1 MVAPDI
7 VRQLVAQ
14 HPPHLAIQPE
24 AIIAVGPKAELDR
37 LACIDIQ
44 AKQVRLLVR
53 GEFREHTHGKVVL
66 LHDMPD
72 GRVVREASQQSARGF
87 GLGEVS
93 KRFDA
98 VKGIL
103 GGRRRR
109 RTSGADLTR
118 PSATL

>member
-1 MVAPDI
+1 MVAPDV

-14 HPPHLAIQPE
+14 HPPHFAIQPE
-24 AIIAVGPKAELDR
+24 AIIAIGPKAELDR

-53 GEFREHTHGKVVL
+53 GEFCEHTDGEVVL

-72 GRVVREASQQSARGF
+72 GGVVREAGQQSASGLGF
-87 GLGEVS
+87 GEVS

-98 VKGIL
+98 VEGIL

-109 RTSGADLTR
+109 
-118 PSATL
+118 